1 MADPLSDEQLQY
13 VREFFT
19 SETARQMFQNMQDGL
34 VSDWINTQDAASRE
48 LIWLDI
54 QALLRLAIT
63 LRDAAADKRLT
74 MRRQQSGV

>member
-1 MADPLSDEQLQY
+1 
-13 VREFFT
+13 
-19 SETARQMFQNMQDGL
+19 MQDGL